1 MVIKSKVLTINNIL
15 ILMKSEP
22 EEPAAVG
29 PNQNL
34 ICPKRG
40 KGVLQQQ
47 QPGMR
52 TPVCGACSS
61 QIR

>member
-1 MVIKSKVLTINNIL
+1 MADKSKISIFNDTL
-15 ILMKSEP
+15 IFITSEP
-22 EEPAAVG
+22 EAPAAVG

>member
-1 MVIKSKVLTINNIL
+1 
-15 ILMKSEP
+15 MKSEP

-61 QIR
+61 QIRWR

>member
-1 MVIKSKVLTINNIL
+1 
-15 ILMKSEP
+15 MKSEP
-22 EEPAAVG
+22 EAPAAVG

-61 QIR
+61 QIRWW